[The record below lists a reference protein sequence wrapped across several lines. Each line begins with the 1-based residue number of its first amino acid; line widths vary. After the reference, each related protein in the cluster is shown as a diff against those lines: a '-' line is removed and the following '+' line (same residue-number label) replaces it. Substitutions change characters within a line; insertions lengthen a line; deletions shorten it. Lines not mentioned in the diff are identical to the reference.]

1 MHEAPRLS
9 MSGTMSLQLVQQIL
23 PITFRPKDLLGAM
36 RQSPNPRSEPRRS
49 TEPPHSTIGWNRLS
63 TANRGVR
70 LSASLASV
78 VQSVEVTAVVPVQ
91 SSSLSSVRPANG
103 KCPSVGSEVLGSVS
117 NLAVRGEIP
126 PVVRDSC
133 PWLGSCRVVSFRSLC
148 NHRVAKLP
156 ASSRL

>member
-1 MHEAPRLS
+1 
-9 MSGTMSLQLVQQIL
+9 
-23 PITFRPKDLLGAM
+23 M
-36 RQSPNPRSEPRRS
+36 RQSPKPRSEPRRS

-63 TANRGVR
+63 TANRDVR

-78 VQSVEVTAVVPVQ
+78 VQSVEVAVSVQ

-133 PWLGSCRVVSFRSLC
+133 PWLGSCRVVLSVPCATIGLLDFQLPVGSRVRSPETVLSFLGDPWLQLLVPLDSDC
-148 NHRVAKLP
+148 
-156 ASSRL
+156 S